1 MKKLKFSPMMI
12 MIFVMV
18 ITLLSLSITLAKYVF
33 TDESNNVIKPEN
45 FIFVTNYDDKET
57 YEVYGSSFSFN
68 VSNEYLS
75 VKNSTDIKY
84 SITVIKTSDS
94 SVVSNNVYE
103 IKKDETSKPHTLSG
117 LNAVGETYEIV
128 IQSTDPIKK
137 TITHYVKIE
146 ALDPI
151 TSSYKVTD
159 EGTYIVVDIYIGT
172 DFTGILTVNYSETL
186 IADNLNP
193 LMKGWTTTSETI
205 SNLVSNSHYELVFF
219 KTNADVFTKAETKLD
234 GNTIAIN
241 KIS

>member
-1 MKKLKFSPMMI
+1 MKKLKFSPVMI

-45 FIFVTNYDDKET
+45 FIFVTNYDDNET

-75 VKNSTDIKY
+75 AKNSTDIKY

-103 IKKDETSKPHTLSG
+103 IKKDETSKPHTISG
-117 LNAVGETYEIV
+117 LNDVGETYEIV

-159 EGTYIVVDIYIGT
+159 EGTYIIVDIYIGT
-172 DFTGILTVNYSETL
+172 DLTGILTVNYSETL

-193 LMKGWTTTSETI
+193 LMEGWITTTGI
-205 SNLVSNSHYELVFF
+205 INLVSNSHYELVFF

-241 KIS
+241 KTS

>member
-1 MKKLKFSPMMI
+1 MKKLKFSPVMI

-57 YEVYGSSFSFN
+57 YEVYGSSFSFE

-75 VKNSTDIKY
+75 AKNSTDIIY

-94 SVVSNNVYE
+94 SVVSDNVYE
-103 IKKDETSKPHTLSG
+103 IKNDETSKPHTISG
-117 LNAVGETYEIV
+117 LNDVGETYEIV
-128 IQSTDPIKK
+128 IQSTDPIEK

-172 DFTGILTVNYSETL
+172 DLTGILTVNYSETL

-193 LMKGWTTTSETI
+193 LMEGWITTTGTI
-205 SNLVSNSHYELVFF
+205 DLVSNSHYELVFF

-241 KIS
+241 KTS